1 MRAVL
6 LAVLSVVT
14 GLGNASC
21 EAPVQAASVRTA
33 MKEDFVNGIVHG
45 WHRACSSGEP
55 RGLASPQSQS
65 QPPLAMKEVSNE

>member
-6 LAVLSVVT
+6 LAVPSVVT

-21 EAPVQAASVRTA
+21 RDPVQVARARTA
-33 MKEDFVNGIVHG
+33 MKEDVVNGIVHG

-55 RGLASPQSQS
+55 RVLASPQSQS